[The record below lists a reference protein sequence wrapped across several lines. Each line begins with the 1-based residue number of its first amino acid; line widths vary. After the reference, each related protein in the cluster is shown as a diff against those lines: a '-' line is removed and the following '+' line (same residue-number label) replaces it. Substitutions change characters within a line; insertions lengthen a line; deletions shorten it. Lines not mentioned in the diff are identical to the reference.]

1 VRLKLKIVLRC
12 VFFAS
17 SATLVAALCSSS
29 PSVPRVCYYLL
40 LAARGPCYYSPSC
53 SLALVWCS
61 REEPAVDHHG
71 VGRWGYRGT
80 AALILCDCCEAIF
93 LMGIVWLAGLA
104 CWFGW
109 LAWLAL
115 WCDCRPFWL
124 SIPRSSPSRTSCLL
138 ARPRRR
144 ASTGSA
150 TKSVTYEARAFSR
163 SRSRSRVAYRS
174 CAVARWLVL
183 PPQGCNKEKNFDDI
197 KPTTL
202 TERGALYEARRC
214 LKCADAPCQ
223 KSCPTQI
230 DIKSFIS
237 AIANKNYYGAA
248 KMIFSDNPVGLSCG
262 MVCPTSDLCEGGC
275 NLADTEEGAISTIA
289 SVRVAR
295 VSHELTAARAR
306 SLARLFTL

>member
-1 VRLKLKIVLRC
+1 MG
-12 VFFAS
+12 F
-17 SATLVAALCSSS
+17 
-29 PSVPRVCYYLL
+29 
-40 LAARGPCYYSPSC
+40 
-53 SLALVWCS
+53 VWS
-61 REEPAVDHHG
+61 
-71 VGRWGYRGT
+71 
-80 AALILCDCCEAIF
+80 
-93 LMGIVWLAGLA
+93 
-104 CWFGW
+104 
-109 LAWLAL
+109 LAWLAGSAGSRGWRYGATADRSGSQSQGQAL
-115 WCDCRPFWL
+115 L
-124 SIPRSSPSRTSCLL
+124 EPRAYPPDQEGAQVLEAQRRVSRTKHAPSRALSL
-138 ARPRRR
+138 AL
-144 ASTGSA
+144 
-150 TKSVTYEARAFSR
+150 
-163 SRSRSRVAYRS
+163 VAYRS
-174 CAVARWLVL
+174 CAYARWLVL

-306 SLARLFTL
+306 SLACSLCDPCRDRWLAAVCDRDLQEDERQADPRSVAATARPAARQLPVRRACGLRVSSFPR